1 MKILL
6 AEDSRTNQMLIR
18 AYAEEAGHEVV
29 VVDDGQKAVDY
40 FKTERPDLILMDV
53 TMPVKDGIDATKD
66 IRKITNKNS
75 GWVPII
81 FLSGM
86 DDSSDIAKG
95 IDAGGDDYLTKPID
109 AVVLVAK
116 LRAMQRIS
124 EMQAQ
129 LNKANNTLKMMAI
142 KDALTGL
149 YNRRYFD
156 EMLIKELKRSMRT
169 ETSLSLILCDIDYFK
184 MYNDHYGHQAGDDC
198 LVKVAQALQKEC
210 QRPGDVAARYGGEE
224 FVFILPETGLQGAGI
239 VAESIV
245 ASVKALSI
253 PHQESSVSDSVT
265 LSCGVASVQP
275 KKTDDLIELAHNLIK
290 LADENLYKA
299 KEQGRDRVVSG

>member
-40 FKTERPDLILMDV
+40 FKTERPNLILMDV

-156 EMLIKELKRSMRT
+156 EMLINELKRSMRT

-265 LSCGVASVQP
+265 LSCGVASIQP

>member
-265 LSCGVASVQP
+265 LSCGVASIQP